1 MKAAKLLD
9 SLTSNI
15 ISYVM
20 TENGPEPVEKV
31 KNKIDY
37 EHYIEKQLKPVA
49 DSILVFFDIK
59 FEDIIR
65 GKGQE
70 SLFGSS

>member
-1 MKAAKLLD
+1 MKAAKLLNG
-9 SLTSNI
+9 LTSNI

-20 TENGPEPVEKV
+20 TENGPEPVEKL

-49 DSILVFFDIK
+49 DSILVFFDVK
-59 FEDIIR
+59 FEDILEGIEER
-65 GKGQE
+65 Y
-70 SLFGSS
+70 LFSFS